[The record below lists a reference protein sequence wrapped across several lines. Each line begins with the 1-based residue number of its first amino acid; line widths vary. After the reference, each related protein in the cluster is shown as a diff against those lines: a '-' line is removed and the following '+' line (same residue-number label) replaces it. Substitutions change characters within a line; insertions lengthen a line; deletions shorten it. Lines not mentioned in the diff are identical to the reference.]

1 MPLNTKPLARTRKG
15 LLVFALSLALALLAI
30 DRYAAYMHR
39 PAENATQ
46 VVIYTTT
53 WCPYCKQLRED
64 LAASKVPYVEYDVE
78 KSVQGQLGMWAL
90 RGRGV
95 PVSAIGSQVVYG
107 YRVDQIAAGLTN
119 MGYTYLPANIELP
132 ADETEEAASTR

>member
-1 MPLNTKPLARTRKG
+1 MPVKTPPLARMRKG
-15 LLVFALSLALALLAI
+15 LLLFALSLALALLAI

-39 PAENATQ
+39 PAKDATQ

-53 WCPYCKQLRED
+53 WCPYCKQLRRD

-95 PVSAIGSQVVYG
+95 PVSAVGSKVVYG
-107 YRVDQIAAGLTN
+107 YRIDQIAAGLKDI
-119 MGYTYLPANIELP
+119 GYTYLPP
-132 ADETEEAASTR
+132 AGDSGD